1 MTNGSCHSTQ
11 ESNVQTW
18 LKPPRSA
25 RAASSVTRLHGGF
38 VCSTKPISINPPSSQ
53 VLALTAGQE
62 PSPPRPAVPLSAGYQ
77 HLTAGKHRGEAAR
90 NLPALVGGVV
100 HGQGMGPGGQA
111 VPEPPGRKHDGRL

>member
-1 MTNGSCHSTQ
+1 MTTGSCHSTQ

-38 VCSTKPISINPPSSQ
+38 VCSTKPISTNPPSSQ

-62 PSPPRPAVPLSAGYQ
+62 PSPPPPAVPLSVGYQ
-77 HLTAGKHRGEAAR
+77 HLTAGKHRADTAP
-90 NLPALVGGVV
+90 NLPALLGGVV
-100 HGQGMGPGGQA
+100 H
-111 VPEPPGRKHDGRL
+111 PPLIPLPRPPTPPPP